1 MSRLARGGLAPWQER
16 RAKEMITA
24 NLGGMPLKGLAGEC
38 RLSMSHFSRAFH
50 RSVGMPPHRW
60 LMKRRIE
67 VAKEKLHDGRM
78 SLTDVA
84 AACGFSD
91 QSHLSRVFRQ
101 TVGVSPGV
109 WRRARQH

>member
-1 MSRLARGGLAPWQER
+1 
-16 RAKEMITA
+16 
-24 NLGGMPLKGLAGEC
+24 
-38 RLSMSHFSRAFH
+38 
-50 RSVGMPPHRW
+50 
-60 LMKRRIE
+60 MKRRIE

-109 WRRARQH
+109 WRRARQQGAESTNRRTLLQEGDASGV